1 MRWLAI
7 DSVEGVSGGST
18 PIGSGEGVLDSG
30 GSISSGSGGLI
41 CGLIY
46 GGFIRGGDVLS
57 GGVSIVWGS
66 ICGGSICG
74 GSTCGDW
81 IGSVKGDSN
90 SGPNRGVRLSNDC
103 GAQHRLEICHLDLRR
118 LDQPRRGCPKRRQ
131 ATRTAASL
139 KRLRQ
144 RTSSRSAAALGDKV

>member
-131 ATRTAASL
+131 GDSNSGLSQTAAAKDIVS
-139 KRLRQ
+139 
-144 RTSSRSAAALGDKV
+144 TAAALGDKV